1 MMGFD
6 HPLQRPEKR
15 QGMLEFLILPMMLSL
30 GLVPVGFMMFVE
42 RKSLF
47 GTSRRIVSPE
57 VKAAIEPAQSQ
68 VTRTNQQLVTIT
80 NLVHSREVSRLPEQV
95 RNIMSHVLAKLV
107 KLTASDAK
115 KLDFDKQHV
124 VDTVL
129 FEHFP
134 DTLALYMELPEKE
147 RTEQA
152 TNVSNQFIKLYNA
165 LVVVEKSVITDATR
179 KLETNKLYLEQKFG
193 RDDTSQLSL
202 TSGESTQSLLETS
215 AATKEPP
222 RTTLSFAEKLQM
234 AAMEAEALN
243 KKIFHDPLKPQQ
255 KRYHDVYGDAEYDYE
270 DRYPYME
277 RLDSHCDEHYGYK
290 NYSKNYDTIH
300 ENYNRVPSVL
310 AMEAEAKRVHGAAL
324 RAEART
330 RALLKGKNEWKY

>member
-6 HPLQRPEKR
+6 HPFVVTRNEVS
-15 QGMLEFLILPMMLSL
+15 MLFEFMILPMLLSL
-30 GLVPVGFMMFVE
+30 GLAPVGMVMFMD
-42 RKSLF
+42 
-47 GTSRRIVSPE
+47 RRINKPKKIVSPE

-68 VTRTNQQLVTIT
+68 AAHTNQQLVTIT

-152 TNVSNQFIKLYNA
+152 GNVSNQFIKLYNA

-202 TSGESTQSLLETS
+202 TNSESTQNLLETS
-215 AATKEPP
+215 AAAEEPP

-243 KKIFHDPLKPQQ
+243 KKHLFHDPLKPQQ
-255 KRYHDVYGDAEYDYE
+255 KRYHDAYGEEDPYDYLG
-270 DRYPYME
+270 RQ
-277 RLDSHCDEHYGYK
+277 DSYCDEHYGYK
-290 NYSKNYDTIH
+290 NYSKNYDTIY

-310 AMEAEAKRVHGAAL
+310 AMEAEAKRVHEAAL